1 MNNIESI
8 VESLELKI
16 EKILAYLDV
25 IKSDNQRFKLEAEA
39 QQKQV
44 EALRLAL
51 DKKEAD
57 LESLRIAS
65 SMLGSN
71 DNKRASKLK
80 INALIR
86 DINDCLASLSDWNIW
101 VKN

>member
-57 LESLRIAS
+57 LESLRIAN

-86 DINDCLASLSDWNIW
+86 DINDCLASLSD
-101 VKN
+101 

>member
-1 MNNIESI
+1 MRNVESI

-16 EKILAYLDV
+16 VNVLAHLDAL
-25 IKSDNQRFKLEAEA
+25 KAENQRLKLESAAQKEKAEA
-39 QQKQV
+39 QR
-44 EALRLAL
+44 AAL

-57 LESLRIAS
+57 LEALRIAS

-71 DNKRASKLK
+71 DDKRASKLK

-86 DINDCLASLSDWNIW
+86 DINDCLASLSDWYIW
-101 VKN
+101 VNN

>member
-16 EKILAYLDV
+16 ENILAYLDV

-86 DINDCLASLSDWNIW
+86 DINDCLASLSD
-101 VKN
+101 

>member
-1 MNNIESI
+1 MRNVESI

-16 EKILAYLDV
+16 VNILTHLDAL
-25 IKSDNQRFKLEAEA
+25 KAENKRLKLESAAQKEKAEA
-39 QQKQV
+39 QRV
-44 EALRLAL
+44 AL

-57 LESLRIAS
+57 LEALRIAS

-71 DNKRASKLK
+71 DDKRASKLK

-86 DINDCLASLSDWNIW
+86 DINDCLASLSD
-101 VKN
+101 

>member
-1 MNNIESI
+1 MRNVESI

-16 EKILAYLDV
+16 VNVLAHLDAL
-25 IKSDNQRFKLEAEA
+25 KAENQRLKLESAAQKEKAEA
-39 QQKQV
+39 QR
-44 EALRLAL
+44 AAL

-57 LESLRIAS
+57 LEALRIAN

-71 DNKRASKLK
+71 DDKRASKLK

-86 DINDCLASLSDWNIW
+86 DINDCLASLSD
-101 VKN
+101 